1 MTLYLFNP
9 SHDEAL
15 AAGSPYYYP
24 STIARRLEVEWGALP
39 ALWATSADAVWLPDA
54 LPLPEGLAP
63 GQVDWQHGVRFVHRR
78 QLTTAFWQQVDR
90 IEPWGWDPL
99 VRHKLRKAGAPEH
112 LLPGDA
118 QLQQIATLSS
128 RETTARLLPQ
138 LLHQLRAKGVHTVG
152 ESVIARSA
160 ESVDQY
166 LQQWQGAMA
175 KALWSCSGRGVFR
188 VANPP
193 TASEHGRLQR
203 LLREQGGLELEPY
216 YSGMLDFALE
226 FEVQPAGKVLY
237 CGLSVFGTNA
247 SGAYR
252 GNRVAPQ
259 SVLEA
264 EVCSALGSRHAYE
277 EAVQACLSLLP
288 SLLGNGYVGPLG
300 IDMMV
305 VATPYG
311 PALLPCVELNL
322 RRTMGHVSLNVVK
335 LTLKAAELPMW
346 LRNLCYFCD

>member
-15 AAGSPYYYP
+15 AASSPYYYP
-24 STIARRLEVEWGALP
+24 SNIARRLEVEWGALP
-39 ALWATSADAVWLPDA
+39 ALWATPADAVWLPDA
-54 LPLPEGLAP
+54 LPVPEPPAP
-63 GQVDWQHGVRFVHRR
+63 GQADWQHGVRFVHRC
-78 QLTTAFWQQVDR
+78 QLTPAFWQQIDR
-90 IEPWGWDPL
+90 IEPWGWDFL

-112 LLPGDA
+112 LLPGDEN
-118 QLQQIATLSS
+118 LQQLTALSS
-128 RETTARLLPQ
+128 RESTANLLPQ
-138 LLHQLRAKGVHTVG
+138 LRQQLEAEGVRTVG
-152 ESVIARSA
+152 LSVIARTA
-160 ESVDQY
+160 DEVTHY
-166 LQQWQGAMA
+166 LQQWQGALA

-193 TASEHGRLQR
+193 TASEHGRLLR
-203 LLREQGGLELEPY
+203 LLREQGGVELEPCY
-216 YSGMLDFALE
+216 PGILDFALE
-226 FEVQPAGKVLY
+226 FEARSDGQIVYNGV
-237 CGLSVFGTNA
+237 SVFGTNA

-259 SVLEA
+259 PVLEA
-264 EVCSALGSRHAYE
+264 EVHRALGNDGAYGK
-277 EAVQACLSLLP
+277 AVAACTRLLP
-288 SLLGNGYVGPLG
+288 SLLNGHYAGPLG

-305 VATPYG
+305 VSTPEG

-335 LTLKAAELPMW
+335 LTLKATELPAW